1 MPRGLSVPDTIGNI
15 TVPEIAVSGMFPIV
29 PEYPYGRASHPDVV
43 IHQFGSGN
51 AKIEQRFLL
60 GTGARRFSVRRTWM
74 NDAQRI
80 ALRNFWESKYGPYG
94 AFGYN
99 APNDDGNGTT
109 ALTCRFANEPLSWEM
124 VADWVCSVGVTLVE
138 IPAATPAY
146 TLNSTATRFPSGGL
160 QAALLS
166 QVQQLIPLIKI
177 EPLQAGYP
185 AIYVS
190 DRRCTVGA
198 QLYQARLIDFDGIS
212 QGMGNESD
220 DAAFTFGNAD
230 RVMRDLANDV
240 DLYRAAISFS
250 LFHVGTGI
258 KVDLWKGDIVNWSCD
273 AGPEFKVTASDGL
286 YELNLP
292 YPTRKISRTCWKA
305 FDSQACPY
313 ASHGAMD
320 LVHFPDGDQ
329 TKCDKNYDTPNGC
342 LAHGMKRYY
351 GGIIAV
357 PQGVRIKDNSTG
369 VWGFGRSTLTSVSL
383 VADSIYDQVL
393 PEVYT
398 DTEMPVN
405 CKVAAGRDES
415 DFYEALGIVGEGPIV
430 AYTPTHYE
438 DKDGDGNA
446 ETLVGHTLDGQAHHG
461 FPKNDLGLR
470 TCLGTDPA
478 GAGDFFSLD
487 QSGNLTGG
495 DFRKV
500 YSGNSTLLDN
510 FAAGTAFIVIRRSDA
525 KGLQLSSPGDHAM
538 IATVAQGLSGWEWTS
553 PGVRVYGPCMVNPV
567 WIAVNMVFRARGL
580 RLGADAT
587 TPQLNAAE
595 AYFDVQAAIDAA
607 AICNDSVTKMVG
619 AGTETQFAFR
629 GTLQEEKPLRDW
641 LQEVLMNCL
650 GYYTF
655 SFGKLRIGIREN
667 SSVVEAFTEG
677 NILFR
682 SLQLAPAKPSFN
694 HLTANF
700 ADQDFAF
707 VNNSVAVYDIDHAV
721 YVGGGAG
728 PMYLKSSVNLC
739 GTSTKSQAAR
749 IVSTRLREELGGTN
763 AAEWKAARQIGFKT
777 TALALNTEPGMV
789 CSMTQ
794 ADMPGGAGEFRV
806 ASWRLN
812 KDFSIDVQGRTTTD
826 SMYDLVA
833 GPKPADV
840 EPTPVPEEI
849 LYDTGVP
856 GIVNGTP
863 KLGDYGTIALDDITV
878 APDDSGNENLVSAH
892 EVAMGLYYVDELAV
906 DLWASLDA
914 DLDRDTDPATVACTV
929 NPDTSRT
936 FKVGDFVVFNDETKN
951 PDVGYLRSYESAQIV
966 GPGNTGDVVPTGNF
980 QLQRA
985 YPGVDPG
992 FATFGTLRCAHKAGI
1007 RFYRLDLKQFTY
1019 SVKKGFFRTPG
1030 ITPRIEAILP
1040 SACVVAMLVG
1050 VANNFGYSPF
1060 TVFPLSHQ
1068 SEPFAPGMRTCNGGA
1083 YTFQVPGPL
1092 AVADTVVIPMRV
1104 HDTASI
1110 RCIYAYVQTPT
1121 TDGQS
1126 AYLVKVSRDDS
1137 ATWEPLE
1144 YMGIAQKLP
1153 GGYKNT
1159 YDFLVDGG
1167 YGKPATRRLPYDDCG
1182 IVLTQNVTGGGGAQ
1196 TVSIASYGA
1205 NVLGLDVGEFVHIN
1219 LGQADEEY
1227 VEVLTVDPAAQ
1238 LFTANFTQDHSTGA
1252 TVRPTIWPTP
1262 VLNEGDTLAFDILAV
1277 ASPDPGSD
1285 VTVVIQT

>member
-1 MPRGLSVPDTIGNI
+1 
-15 TVPEIAVSGMFPIV
+15 
-29 PEYPYGRASHPDVV
+29 
-43 IHQFGSGN
+43 
-51 AKIEQRFLL
+51 
-60 GTGARRFSVRRTWM
+60 M
-74 NDAQRI
+74 NDVQRI

-94 AFGYN
+94 AFTYN

-109 ALTCRFANEPLSWEM
+109 AFTCRFANEPLSWQM

-138 IPAATPAY
+138 IPSGAPVYALT
-146 TLNSTATRFPSGGL
+146 STATRFPPGGL

-166 QVQQLIPLIKI
+166 QVQQVIPLVKI
-177 EPLQAGYP
+177 QPLQAGYP
-185 AIYVS
+185 AIYLS
-190 DRRCTVGA
+190 DRRCTIGA
-198 QLYQARLIDFDGIS
+198 QLYLPRLIDFDGIS

-250 LFHVGTGI
+250 LFHVGQGI
-258 KVDLWKGDIVNWSCD
+258 KLDLWKGDIVNWSCD

-320 LVHFPDGDQ
+320 LVHFPDGAANS
-329 TKCDKNYDTPNGC
+329 CDKNYDTPNGC

-393 PEVYT
+393 AEVYT

-415 DFYEALGIVGEGPIV
+415 DFYEALGIVGEGPLV

-470 TCLGTDPA
+470 TCLGADPA

-510 FAAGTAFIVIRRSDA
+510 FAAGTAFIVIRRSDS

-538 IATVAQGLSGWEWTS
+538 IATVAQGLSGWVWTS

-587 TPQLNAAE
+587 TAQLNAAE

-619 AGTETQFAFR
+619 AGSETQFAFR

-677 NILFR
+677 NTLFR

-707 VNNSVAVYDIDHAV
+707 VNNSVAVYDIDHALH
-721 YVGGGAG
+721 VGGGAG
-728 PMYLKSSVNLC
+728 PMYLKSSVNLS

-749 IVSTRLREELGGTN
+749 IVSTRLREELGGTS
-763 AAEWKAARQIGFKT
+763 AAEWKAARQVGFKT

-789 CSMTQ
+789 CSITHV
-794 ADMPGGAGEFRV
+794 DMPGGSGEFRV
-806 ASWRLN
+806 VSWRLN

-849 LYDTGVP
+849 MYDTGVP
-856 GIVNGTP
+856 GVITGTP
-863 KLGDYGTIALDDITV
+863 LLSDYGTISLDEIDV
-878 APDDSGNENLVSAH
+878 APDSSGNLNLVSAH
-892 EVAMGLYYVDELAV
+892 EVAMGLYYVDELAA

-914 DLDRDTDPATVACTV
+914 DLGRDTDPATVSCTV
-929 NPDTSRT
+929 NPDTART

-951 PDVGYLRSYESAQIV
+951 PDVGYLRSYECAQIV
-966 GPGNTGDVVPTGNF
+966 GPGSDGDVVASGNF
-980 QLQRA
+980 QLRRE

-992 FATFGTLRCAHKAGI
+992 FATFGTLRCAHPKGI
-1007 RFYRLDLKQFTY
+1007 RFFKLDTKTFTF

-1030 ITPRIEAILP
+1030 IAARVDAKLP

-1060 TVFPLSHQ
+1060 TVWPLAHH
-1068 SEPFAPGMRTCNGGA
+1068 SEPFMPGNRTCNGGA
-1083 YTFQVPGPL
+1083 YTFQIPGAL
-1092 AVADTVVIPMRV
+1092 AVAENVSIPMRV
-1104 HDTASI
+1104 QDSASI

-1126 AYLVKVSRDDS
+1126 AYLVKVSRDDG
-1137 ATWEPLE
+1137 ATWESLE
-1144 YMGIAQKLP
+1144 YMGIAQKFP
-1153 GGYKNT
+1153 DGWKNT
-1159 YDFLVDGG
+1159 YDSIVDDG
-1167 YGKPATRRLPYDDCG
+1167 YGKPATRRLPYNDFG
-1182 IVLTQNVTGGGGAQ
+1182 VILFQNVTHGAGTQ
-1196 TVSIASYGA
+1196 TVTTASYGA
-1205 NVLGLDVGEFVHIN
+1205 NRMSFDVGEFVHVA
-1219 LGQADEEY
+1219 LGAGDEEY
-1227 VEVLTVDPAAQ
+1227 VQVLATNPAAQ
-1238 LFTANFTQDHSTGA
+1238 TFDAVFTKDHSTGA
-1252 TVRPTIWPTP
+1252 TVRPTIWPTAI
-1262 VLNEGDTLAFDILAV
+1262 LNEGDSLAFDILAV
-1277 ASPDPGSD
+1277 ANPDPGTD
-1285 VTVVIQT
+1285 LTVVIQT